1 MNKQEIL
8 QRSRMENQEYG
19 DECQQGLV
27 KGSLIPAFIGLAVV
41 VAFFSFIDLFFL
53 DNHLSSRVFSLG
65 VNVALAAQQW
75 YMFFK
80 TKKKSTLCTAILC
93 VVSSVMMLLVV
104 LNQYIPLIV
113 EQMRSVM

>member
-27 KGSLIPAFIGLAVV
+27 KGSFIPAFIGLAAV

-65 VNVALAAQQW
+65 ANVALAAQQW

-80 TKKKSTLCTAILC
+80 TKKKAILFTAILC
-93 VVSSVMMLLVV
+93 VVSSVLMLLVV